1 MGDHARYSPSAATRW
16 LTCPGSI
23 GLSESLNQVQ
33 GSSPQAEE
41 GTAAHW
47 VFENYRARRYSAQ
60 APNEVAL
67 TDELVDTVRLS
78 LAEMNRHIPSNA
90 KQFREIKLSTW
101 KVLGLETAEVW
112 GTADV
117 VALADDR
124 VWLVDFK
131 YGKYPVSPENN
142 TQLLTYAVGLL
153 DLVGEA
159 YEDFTL
165 AILQPRSNHLW
176 RQWDITLDDVKNW
189 AEKLQ
194 TYFAERPSHFQ
205 RGEHCFFCPAK
216 NICGHRI
223 FQDETKERRT
233 EFCEPA

>member
-1 MGDHARYSPSAATRW
+1 MGEHARYSPSAATRW

-23 GLSESLNQVQ
+23 GLSESLKQVQ

-47 VFENYRARRYSAQ
+47 LFESFDTRRYAYQ
-60 APNEVAL
+60 APNGVVL
-67 TDELVDTVRLS
+67 TDELVDTVRMS
-78 LAEMNRHIPSNA
+78 LAEMSRHISG
-90 KQFREIKLSTW
+90 KEFREIRLPTW
-101 KVLGLETAEVW
+101 EVLGLDTPDVW

-117 VALADDR
+117 VALGDDR

-142 TQLLTYAVGLL
+142 HQLLTYAVGLL
-153 DLVGEA
+153 DLVGDA

-176 RQWDITLDDVKNW
+176 QQWDITLDDITNW
-189 AEKLQ
+189 AEKLRA
-194 TYFAERPSHFQ
+194 YFAERPNHFQ

-216 NICGHRI
+216 NICGHRL
-223 FQDETKERRT
+223 FENETKERRT
-233 EFCEPA
+233 EFCESA